1 MKDKHAR
8 GLAVTALVFMG
19 IFIGSLIATFVDYT
33 LLYGAI
39 GYVALVAAVVVLAIF
54 FVLKAD
60 GRGFS
65 LADMKNESELEKIEQ
80 ALEAQR
86 AESEKA
92 DADGDSEQEKT
103 PDSEPGDDDGAAPDA
118 QTLGDGE
125 DDARD

>member
-19 IFIGSLIATFVDYT
+19 IFVGSLIATLVDYT

-39 GYVALVAAVVVLAIF
+39 GYVALVAGVVALAIF

-65 LADMKNESELEKIEQ
+65 LADMKNESELKKIEQ
-80 ALEAQR
+80 ALEDQQAEVEQR
-86 AESEKA
+86 N
-92 DADGDSEQEKT
+92 DDGDAGVSSDGEEKT
-103 PDSEPGDDDGAAPDA
+103 SAANVPTENDDKKS
-118 QTLGDGE
+118 
-125 DDARD
+125 DDMPS

>member
-19 IFIGSLIATFVDYT
+19 IFVGSLIATLVDYT

-39 GYVALVAAVVVLAIF
+39 GYVALVAGVTALSIF

-65 LADMKNESELEKIEQ
+65 LVDMKNEGKLKKIEQ
-80 ALEAQR
+80 ALKDEQTEADDVKD
-86 AESEKA
+86 ASPDATDAPTEECDEKA
-92 DADGDSEQEKT
+92 ADEKG
-103 PDSEPGDDDGAAPDA
+103 ELADDGADK
-118 QTLGDGE
+118 
-125 DDARD
+125 RN

>member
-19 IFIGSLIATFVDYT
+19 IFVGSLIATLVDYT

-39 GYVALVAAVVVLAIF
+39 GYVALVAGVTALSIF

-65 LADMKNESELEKIEQ
+65 LVDMKNEGELKKIEQ
-80 ALEAQR
+80 ALKDEQAEADDVKD
-86 AESEKA
+86 ASIDATGVPTKECDEKA
-92 DADGDSEQEKT
+92 IDEKG
-103 PDSEPGDDDGAAPDA
+103 ELADDGADK
-118 QTLGDGE
+118 
-125 DDARD
+125 RN

>member
-19 IFIGSLIATFVDYT
+19 IFVGSLIATLVDYT

-39 GYVALVAAVVVLAIF
+39 GYVALVAGVTALSIF

-65 LADMKNESELEKIEQ
+65 LVDMKNDGELKKIEQ
-80 ALEAQR
+80 ALKDEQTEADDVKD
-86 AESEKA
+86 ASPDTTDAPTEECDEKA
-92 DADGDSEQEKT
+92 TDEKG
-103 PDSEPGDDDGAAPDA
+103 ELADDGADK
-118 QTLGDGE
+118 
-125 DDARD
+125 RN